1 MRIIKF
7 FIVLTGLI
15 LSLSTYLSTQSRIAD
30 TKHNLS
36 ISGPG
41 QYRSLDETRICF
53 FCHTPHTAYPKQP
66 LWNHALS
73 SVTHYK
79 TYQSR
84 SFEAAILGQVPHRI
98 DSASRLCLSCHDGT
112 VALSTTVNGDLSVS
126 QTENLGPLPLISS
139 GYIGTDLSGMH
150 PISFTVTEHIITMN
164 NTKDSPLAPLY
175 TMTNDPEV
183 HLDTNHKMQCTSC
196 HNVHSDKNFQT
207 SGIHFWAKP
216 TFNEVCQVCHIF

>member
-1 MRIIKF
+1 
-7 FIVLTGLI
+7 VLIGLI
-15 LSLSTYLSTQSRIAD
+15 YFFAPYLSAQSRIAD

-36 ISGPG
+36 FSGPG

-73 SVTHYK
+73 SVTYYK

-84 SFEAAILGQVPHRI
+84 SFETAILGQATNRI
-98 DSASRLCLSCHDGT
+98 DGASRLCLSCHDGT
-112 VALSTTVNGDLSVS
+112 VALSATVNRNPSIS
-126 QTENLGPLPLISS
+126 QTESLGPLPLISS

-150 PISFTVTEHIITMN
+150 PISFAVTDHIITMN
-164 NTKDSPLAPLY
+164 NSKDSPLAPLHA
-175 TMTNDPEV
+175 MTSDPDV
-183 HLDTNHKMQCTSC
+183 RLDANNKMQCTSC
-196 HNVHSDKNFQT
+196 HNVHSDNNFQT